1 MSITA
6 TNASMTTDVIPPF
19 SLDIHTLANGQ
30 FLIYNSTTEKFEN
43 KTYGSGG
50 ESFVTTIDSATPG
63 ESLFKEKDGDT
74 ITLKGIVGG
83 TGIDV
88 SQDAN
93 SITIAIAN
101 SGGVAIESVE
111 NVGGG
116 AGESFAELDGT
127 QIELRT
133 IAAHADSINLTVATN
148 GDLIELTNSAEIN
161 TASNLGSGEGVF
173 YQKVDEDLEFKSIVA
188 GDNISISSDNDEIT
202 ISSSSGADIAKNF
215 QFRVDFDAGGNLD
228 SYTSLPTDWT
238 AEIDGAILTITH
250 NVNKELR
257 QISYQGYDAT
267 DDNYT
272 VRYPTPGY
280 PCTVPA
286 TGTDNAPS
294 VTVFK
299 LNLNTTVTGADLG
312 GFALVNVVF

>member
-1 MSITA
+1 M
-6 TNASMTTDVIPPF
+6 
-19 SLDIHTLANGQ
+19 
-30 FLIYNSTTEKFEN
+30 
-43 KTYGSGG
+43 
-50 ESFVTTIDSATPG
+50 
-63 ESLFKEKDGDT
+63 
-74 ITLKGIVGG
+74 
-83 TGIDV
+83 
-88 SQDAN
+88 
-93 SITIAIAN
+93 
-101 SGGVAIESVE
+101 
-111 NVGGG
+111 
-116 AGESFAELDGT
+116 
-127 QIELRT
+127 
-133 IAAHADSINLTVATN
+133 
-148 GDLIELTNSAEIN
+148 
-161 TASNLGSGEGVF
+161 F